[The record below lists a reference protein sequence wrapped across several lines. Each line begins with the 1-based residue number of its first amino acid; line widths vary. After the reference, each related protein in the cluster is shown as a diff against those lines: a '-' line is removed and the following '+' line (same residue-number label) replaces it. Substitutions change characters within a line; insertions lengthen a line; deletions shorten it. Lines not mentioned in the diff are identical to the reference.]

1 MEEIKKQYP
10 LLAVLQLNSSGQGP
24 VIGYANYKDT
34 ADINRY
40 LSMPE
45 TVSYTHLLHHLLRD
59 FLTVKCF

>member
-10 LLAVLQLNSSGQGP
+10 LLAILQLNSSGQGP

-40 LSMPE
+40 LSYAGNPSQNFRRIF
-45 TVSYTHLLHHLLRD
+45 V
-59 FLTVKCF
+59 